1 MKFLNHLDFNENEAR
16 KMKMYRTT
24 TSYTP
29 SPAAAGNIILDTGAN
44 IPKWWDGSAW
54 RDFSYGTTG
63 TMNWNIQSDG
73 GSNIQVDQ
81 GDTLDI
87 AGGTLI
93 TTATSGSATAPV
105 VTINHNNVTRTNDD
119 TATKTFAENDA
130 STLLVVTGITTNAQG
145 HITEVDRTAV
155 GAGSSAYD
163 ISAVDPTGANA
174 VAIGLNKSN
183 GGTTYTTVDKI
194 EIQDGTYIDN
204 TLVNAGVI
212 KADLS
217 AADGNTTGTSQ
228 RFLTK
233 DNTWAVPSFTT
244 NTNDNTLYNFNLGAL
259 VVGANEA
266 TLTLDASSGDDD
278 TIKFKGTT
286 NEIEITTPATGDAGT
301 LQIGLPDNVVITGNL
316 TVNGSTTTVNS
327 NTVEIGDS
335 IITLNSDETGT
346 PSQNG
351 GIEIERGTSTN
362 QSLLWNETT
371 DKWSVYN
378 GTTYTPIIQD
388 LYKSIATD
396 SGTAVA
402 NSATDTLTITGA
414 GGISTSRSGD
424 TITVTASGTLG
435 EQNLY
440 ATFTGDSGSSTA
452 SSTTDSM
459 YIAGGTGITSVA
471 TNDKVTL
478 NIDSGYANSALDI
491 FKTVAVSN
499 TSTAGTVTSQAVAA
513 VADTATDTLNLRGL
527 DASIALTSSDGPE
540 FVNFKSSVLT
550 TVKTIDVSELNGE
563 QFKAKITH
571 GFGTQDVIVQ
581 LWGVTTRQQVYANVW
596 NFETNNNSVLIQF
609 SAQPQEDIKC
619 VIMAVN
625 LDAGSTISYP
635 AS

>member
-371 DKWSVYN
+371 SKWSVYD

>member
-371 DKWSVYN
+371 SKWSVYN

>member
-244 NTNDNTLYNFNLGAL
+244 NTNDNTLYNFNLGAI

-371 DKWSVYN
+371 SKWSVYD

-527 DASIALTSSDGPE
+527 DASVALTSSDGPE

>member
-44 IPKWWDGSAW
+44 IPKWWDGTAW

-73 GSNIQVDQ
+73 GTNIQVDQ

-93 TTATSGSATAPV
+93 TTATSGTATAPV
-105 VTINHNNVTRTNDD
+105 VTINHNSVSRSNTS
-119 TATKTFAENDA
+119 ATKAFPYAGSAD
-130 STLLVVTGITTNAQG
+130 TLDIITSITTSSEG
-145 HITEVDRTAV
+145 HITAV
-155 GAGSSAYD
+155 ETTTLDNPSAGYS
-163 ISAVDPTGANA
+163 ISAIDTTTSPTGEASIALGVNANG
-174 VAIGLNKSN
+174 VF
-183 GGTTYTTVDKI
+183 TQVYDQVRMR
-194 EIQDGTYIDN
+194 DGTYVDATVI
-204 TLVNAGVI
+204 NAGTI
-212 KADLS
+212 DFDLS
-217 AADGNTTGTSQ
+217 AVDGNTTGSSQ

-233 DNTWAVPSFTT
+233 NNTWAVPQFTAAST
-244 NTNDNTLYNFNLGAL
+244 DTLYTLPVSAGA
-259 VVGANEA
+259 ANTAIA
-266 TLTLDASSGDDD
+266 TLTPSSG
-278 TIKFKGTT
+278 TSSTLTFAGTA
-286 NEIEITTPATGDAGT
+286 NEIAITESTGNNGT
-301 LQIGLPDNVVITGNL
+301 ITIGMPDDVIITGNL
-316 TVNGSTTTVNS
+316 TVNGTTTTVNS
-327 NTVEIGDS
+327 NNVSIGDS

-362 QSLLWNETT
+362 QSLVWNETT
-371 DKWSVYN
+371 DKWSVYD
-378 GTTYTPIIQD
+378 GTTYTPILQD

-402 NSATDTLTITGA
+402 NSTTDTLTITGS

-452 SSTTDSM
+452 SSTTDSL

-478 NIDSGYANSALDI
+478 NIDSGYANSDLDI
-491 FKTVAVSN
+491 FKHVAVAN
-499 TSTAGTVTSQAVAA
+499 TNTAGTVTTQAVTAT
-513 VADTATDTLNLRGL
+513 ADTATDTLTMKGL
-527 DASIALTSSDGPE
+527 DASMALTASDGPE
-540 FVNFKSSVLT
+540 IVNLKSSVLCT
-550 TVKTIDVSELNGE
+550 TKEIVKTSLNGE

-581 LWGVTTRQQVYANVW
+581 LWGVTSKEQVYANVW
-596 NFETNNNSVLIQF
+596 NYETNNNSVLIQF
-609 SAQPQEDIKC
+609 SAAPTENIKC
-619 VIMAVN
+619 VIMALN

-635 AS
+635 TS